1 MEQPIAIEIG
11 KDEYANSKKMGA
23 GKDRAMVDR
32 GELIFPT
39 SMRHIFTKDIND
51 KDYNLNKS
59 VFNRRVVW
67 NDTGN
72 WPLGVVS
79 PRYIPIPHTTVLE
92 AMDLALKNGGYDAK
106 NVSIAYS
113 ANPTRSCMTA
123 TIMGLDKVKMGD
135 KGDEWQIGMQA
146 RSGMDGMH
154 PIEYNLFLLREIC
167 QNGMALK
174 KALGGVARK
183 THVGS
188 LESITTF
195 LYAGMGD
202 IIAKIPLI
210 SDEMNT
216 LERKRIAKKEFL
228 EMVEKRFG
236 KRFSNDVSD
245 YMVTPAQNNPLY
257 AVEVDTLSGYDAL
270 SLVTYV
276 NQQRSLKLN
285 YTGMNNRYRQI
296 EMMVEGFQK

>member
-1 MEQPIAIEIG
+1 
-11 KDEYANSKKMGA
+11 
-23 GKDRAMVDR
+23 
-32 GELIFPT
+32 
-39 SMRHIFTKDIND
+39 
-51 KDYNLNKS
+51 
-59 VFNRRVVW
+59 
-67 NDTGN
+67 
-72 WPLGVVS
+72 
-79 PRYIPIPHTTVLE
+79 
-92 AMDLALKNGGYDAK
+92 
-106 NVSIAYS
+106 
-113 ANPTRSCMTA
+113 MTA
-123 TIMGLDKVKMGD
+123 TILGLDKVKMGD

-174 KALGGVARK
+174 KALGGVSRR
-183 THVGS
+183 THVGTAD
-188 LESITTF
+188 SIKDF
-195 LYAGMGD
+195 LFAGIGD
-202 IIAKIPLI
+202 IIKKIPLI
-210 SDEMNT
+210 ADEMNT

-245 YMVTPAQNNPLY
+245 YMTIPAQNNPLY

-285 YTGMNNRYRQI
+285 YTGMNNRYRGI
-296 EMMVEGFQK
+296 EMMVESFQKVA